1 MHALC
6 VVRDEV
12 SQCLGVIDA
21 GGAWLSEG
29 LAVWNLP
36 IRLRAVVQDG

>member
-12 SQCLGVIDA
+12 SQCLGVSDA

-29 LAVWNLP
+29 FAVWNLP
-36 IRLRAVVQDG
+36 IWLRAVVQDG